1 MMIAFSY
8 YFFIKLIFMGFCIR
22 FIYNAKL
29 PKIFRKRRIQ
39 ITDKSN

>member
-8 YFFIKLIFMGFCIR
+8 YFFIKSIFIGFYIR
-22 FIYNAKL
+22 FIHNAKL
-29 PKIFRKRRIQ
+29 PKILRKRCIQ

>member
-8 YFFIKLIFMGFCIR
+8 YFFIKSIFIGFCIR

-29 PKIFRKRRIQ
+29 PKIFRKRCIQ